1 MSAKTKRNPFKFREY
16 DSVVEYLLPKQDTR
30 VRFPL
35 LALALVKFIRD
46 QAVVYLSRCDL
57 VSLDVESVYYAYCN
71 DS

>member
-1 MSAKTKRNPFKFREY
+1 
-16 DSVVEYLLPKQDTR
+16 
-30 VRFPL
+30 
-35 LALALVKFIRD
+35 LALVKFIRD